1 MRRHAAAWRS
11 PVSFRDPMVLTDDD
25 VRSGRWLASAGH
37 PLRRNRMGR
46 WLCSGSSARTE
57 THLGNLHWY
66 RVRGK
71 FVVFPARRRGPHGY
85 HGFRVPAV
93 DSGGRMEGVGTW
105 AAPLRGAVRGGDSTQ
120 LL

>member
-11 PVSFRDPMVLTDDD
+11 AVSFRDPVVLAHDDL
-25 VRSGRWLASAGH
+25 RPGGGLTSAGH
-37 PLRRNRMGR
+37 PLRRDRMGR
-46 WLCSGSSARTE
+46 WLRSGSSARTE
-57 THLGNLHWY
+57 THFGNLHWY
-66 RVRGK
+66 RVRRK
-71 FVVFPARRRGPHGY
+71 FMVFPARRRGPHGY

-105 AAPLRGAVRGGDSTQ
+105 AAALRGAVRGGDSTQ